1 MWVSLCNVRWQNNSE
16 KTSVSSHSLL
26 TVTGNWPCDLLIRAS
41 KAVIMAWE
49 KFSASSRLAKLR
61 PYTWRL
67 SRHWWKVG
75 VAWLYF
81 NPFRMA
87 QFITTW
93 NRHKDV
99 TLLVPVAWFNGTPR
113 KEAGWPGN
121 WEHFVFSIGRLLV
134 QCPGNRSAFFA
145 SNLSVSPCLGSSLFT
160 NEEMEKQ
167 VGLCQ
172 NGSAHKFFQK
182 LSNTD
187 LKNKNDFDEY
197 IMRTCTVMFSHSQFQ

>member
-1 MWVSLCNVRWQNNSE
+1 MCVPLCNVCRQNNNE
-16 KTSVSSHSLL
+16 KTSASSHSLL
-26 TVTGNWPCDLLIRAS
+26 TVTGSWPCDLLIRAS

-81 NPFRMA
+81 SPFRMA

-99 TLLVPVAWFNGTPR
+99 TLLVPVAQFNGTPR
-113 KEAGWPGN
+113 KEASWTGH
-121 WEHFVFSIGRLLV
+121 WEHFVFSIMLPVLECCSFNIQVTEVLFLLQIWESHHALAV
-134 QCPGNRSAFFA
+134 H
-145 SNLSVSPCLGSSLFT
+145 SLPI
-160 NEEMEKQ
+160 KRW
-167 VGLCQ
+167 
-172 NGSAHKFFQK
+172 KKK
-182 LSNTD
+182 LACVTD
-187 LKNKNDFDEY
+187 LVKMAAPTSKFLKTFK
-197 IMRTCTVMFSHSQFQ
+197 RQFKKQHTILMNI